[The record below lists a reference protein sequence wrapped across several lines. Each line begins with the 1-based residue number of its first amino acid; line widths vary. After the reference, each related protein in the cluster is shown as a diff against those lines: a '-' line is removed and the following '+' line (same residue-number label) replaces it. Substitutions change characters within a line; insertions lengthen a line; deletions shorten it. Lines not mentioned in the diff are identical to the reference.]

1 MLFAKYAGY
10 RKNLYSENAYVI
22 INLKGRCKGM
32 IKDIFRKEKLLYYA
46 QELKKKKSYAQLI
59 TEDIRSL
66 TCRHF
71 RTGEKFNPFKQ
82 VK

>member
-1 MLFAKYAGY
+1 MLFAKYAGC

-22 INLKGRCKGM
+22 INLKGRRNGM

-66 TCRHF
+66 TRHF
-71 RTGEKFNPFKQ
+71 RTGEKFSPFKQ

>member
-1 MLFAKYAGY
+1 
-10 RKNLYSENAYVI
+10 
-22 INLKGRCKGM
+22 M